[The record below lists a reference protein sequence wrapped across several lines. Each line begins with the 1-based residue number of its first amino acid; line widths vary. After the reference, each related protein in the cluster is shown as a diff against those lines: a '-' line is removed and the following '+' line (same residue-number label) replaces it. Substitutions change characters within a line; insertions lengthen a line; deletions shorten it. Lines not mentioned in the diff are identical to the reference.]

1 MRTSRTVTLLLA
13 ATTIAAA
20 TAQAA
25 PDGTIGAR
33 IALSR
38 LVPDIIIPTEWGGIW
53 DVTSTTYDCE
63 TNAVIG
69 TDAYADT
76 LCAGTVFDFDDPGFE
91 ITCTG
96 TADGNTITSHCTG
109 SLELGEAC
117 TMNFD
122 LQSTT
127 TRTGDTYE
135 SVSTIN
141 TTYDGAECGFL
152 PDSCN
157 RVETTG
163 TRIAPEPVPC
173 ANTPVETV
181 NWGTVKS
188 LYR

>member
-1 MRTSRTVTLLLA
+1 MRISRTVTLLLA
-13 ATTIAAA
+13 AAAAAAA

-25 PDGTIGAR
+25 PDGAIGGR

-38 LVPDIIIPTEWGGIW
+38 LVPDIVIPAEWGGIW

-63 TNAVIG
+63 TNAVTG
-69 TDAYADT
+69 SDAYADT
-76 LCAGTVFDFDDPGFE
+76 LCAGTVLDFGDPGFE

-96 TADGNTITSHCTG
+96 SADGNTITSHCTG
-109 SLELGEAC
+109 SLALSDDC

-141 TTYDGAECGFL
+141 TTYDGAECEFL
-152 PDSCN
+152 PDSCD

-163 TRIAPEPVPC
+163 TRTAPEPVPC
-173 ANTPVETV
+173 GNTPVETV
-181 NWGTVKS
+181 SWGTVKS